1 MISFSRWTLSSGW
14 QTAADYSSAAP
25 LEWIVYRE
33 LSSREQKHARAK
45 SGRVQRGGTFCVHN
59 EQRLL
64 NLFNTHGLQEERL
77 LCSSTQLTNIYSLL
91 QLSLRPGSE
100 LTLTPRT
107 PRTPLTPRTGFC
119 VFTCWCW
126 RFPPHK
132 NVLKTRKCLMSASSG
147 FVTI

>member
-77 LCSSTQLTNIYSLL
+77 LCSSTQLSADKYLL
-91 QLSLRPGSE
+91 SPSALTEGRAPSWHWHHWHHGRASVCLHVDAGGFLHTRTCLKPGS
-100 LTLTPRT
+100 
-107 PRTPLTPRTGFC
+107 
-119 VFTCWCW
+119 V
-126 RFPPHK
+126 
-132 NVLKTRKCLMSASSG
+132 
-147 FVTI
+147 